1 MKEILA
7 ESGGFHYT
15 GWCGSPACEQAVKD
29 ETQATIRV
37 IPFDQPDDP
46 GVCVKCGEV
55 AADEVVFAK
64 AY

>member
-1 MKEILA
+1 SA
-7 ESGGFHYT
+7 V
-15 GWCGSPACEQAVKD
+15 CEQTVKSD
-29 ETQATIRV
+29 TQATIRV

-46 GVCVKCGEV
+46 GRCVVCGEE

>member
-1 MKEILA
+1 MKDTLT

-15 GWCGSPACEQAVKD
+15 GWCGSAVCEQDVKGD
-29 ETQATIRV
+29 TRATIRV

-46 GVCVKCGEV
+46 GLCIKCGKPAV
-55 AADEVVFAK
+55 DEVVFAK